1 MKYTYDEFIQLLN
14 SDGFS
19 CVIFEI
25 EGYAHYRNCVIKKVH
40 RPILNGAAEFDVIL
54 SNDPNERIWFFKT
67 FNEKCKLFY
76 FGRNRSFTLK
86 QIWDRVVIREI
97 QT

>member
-25 EGYAHYRNCVIKKVH
+25 DGYAHYRNCVIKKVH
-40 RPILNGAAEFDVIL
+40 PPFLNGMAEFDVIL
-54 SNDPNERIWFFKT
+54 SNDPNERIGFLET
-67 FNEKCKLFY
+67 FDEKCKLFY
-76 FGRNRSFTLK
+76 FGRNRGFTLK